1 MLPKM
6 EIEATGESG
15 GFKLRGILNFM
26 AYEIIILNKL
36 GCFSSLVCS
45 KVDLY
50 QGINKNIYIFYIYT
64 HTRIYFIMYHTFYCK
79 KYSTCGEISS
89 FSKQSDM

>member
-1 MLPKM
+1 MLQKM

-50 QGINKNIYIFYIYT
+50 QGINKNIYIYFIYIHT
-64 HTRIYFIMYHTFYCK
+64 HTHLFHNVPHILLQKIQHMWGNLVFLQAI
-79 KYSTCGEISS
+79 
-89 FSKQSDM
+89 